1 MLSLALSFLLQSC
14 GWGQCAAMWALPLVT
29 KHRSQHRLPKVAI
42 RRFIIWPLTSC
53 RQGSQKRGAG
63 QDEMRQLKEEALANG
78 GGWVIQGSGKRLRQR
93 ASRLFSPSDDS
104 WDGVQK
110 NRCVPGTVAAVTLT
124 QQPCGAENMK
134 VGWSR
139 AYYPRL
145 ALSLAIYAGSDCNTW
160 PQGMGV
166 HGAEVMGAAGEV
178 PVSPPLCFGVVE
190 NRLAFGAR
198 GCSQP
203 CALWNTCYHFLW
215 PAIR

>member
-1 MLSLALSFLLQSC
+1 M
-14 GWGQCAAMWALPLVT
+14 
-29 KHRSQHRLPKVAI
+29 I
-42 RRFIIWPLTSC
+42 
-53 RQGSQKRGAG
+53 
-63 QDEMRQLKEEALANG
+63 QD
-78 GGWVIQGSGKRLRQR
+78 SGKRLRQR

-104 WDGVQK
+104 WYGVQK

-145 ALSLAIYAGSDCNTW
+145 ALSLAICARSDCNTR

-166 HGAEVMGAAGEV
+166 HGAEAMGAAGEV
-178 PVSPPLCFGVVE
+178 PVSPPSCLE
-190 NRLAFGAR
+190 LWRT

-203 CALWNTCYHFLW
+203 CALWNTCYHFSGQLLDEE
-215 PAIR
+215 PGKAEVFKINTSISSYFLEYILLFCGSFHTCMYTLLS

>member
-1 MLSLALSFLLQSC
+1 M
-14 GWGQCAAMWALPLVT
+14 
-29 KHRSQHRLPKVAI
+29 
-42 RRFIIWPLTSC
+42 
-53 RQGSQKRGAG
+53 
-63 QDEMRQLKEEALANG
+63 
-78 GGWVIQGSGKRLRQR
+78 IQGSGKRLRQR
-93 ASRLFSPSDDS
+93 ASRLFSPSSDDS

-110 NRCVPGTVAAVTLT
+110 NQCVPGTVAAVTLT
-124 QQPCGAENMK
+124 QQPCGVENMK

-198 GCSQP
+198 GCSHPVLSGIPATISSGQLLDEEP
-203 CALWNTCYHFLW
+203 GKAEVFKINASISSYFLEYILLFCGSFHTCTLLS
-215 PAIR
+215 

>member
-1 MLSLALSFLLQSC
+1 
-14 GWGQCAAMWALPLVT
+14 
-29 KHRSQHRLPKVAI
+29 
-42 RRFIIWPLTSC
+42 
-53 RQGSQKRGAG
+53 
-63 QDEMRQLKEEALANG
+63 MRQLKEEALANG

-93 ASRLFSPSDDS
+93 ASRLFSPSSDDS

-110 NRCVPGTVAAVTLT
+110 NQCVPGTVAAVTLT
-124 QQPCGAENMK
+124 QQPCGVENMK

-178 PVSPPLCFGVVE
+178 P
-190 NRLAFGAR
+190 
-198 GCSQP
+198 
-203 CALWNTCYHFLW
+203 CALELW
-215 PAIR
+215 RTGWHLEPGAAATLCSLEYLLPFPLASY